1 MMNMETRGDTLVL
14 SDIKELG
21 ASNADEFRDQVR
33 AALKDNHTNIELNLA
48 QTTFVDSCG
57 LGAIIALH
65 KNACSRQGKLRLVNP
80 QPPVQQILDL
90 TRMNRILEIIT
101 R

>member
-1 MMNMETRGDTLVL
+1 MNMESRDDTLVL

-21 ASNADEFRDQVR
+21 AANADDFRDQVR
-33 AALKDNHTNIELNLA
+33 AALKETHKNIELDLA

-65 KNACSRQGKLRLVNP
+65 KNACSRQGRLRLLNP
-80 QPPVQQILDL
+80 QPAVQQILDL